1 MTTAQT
7 ALWRERLNVP
17 AYRVFE
23 AARYA
28 RTTQQTIGNW
38 ERLRGNRAGAVSK
51 RGQGEGRSCPGEW
64 CNNGAAVV
72 MSGKAGL
79 IKLSQRRAA

>member
-1 MTTAQT
+1 MV

-28 RTTQQTIGNW
+28 RTSQQTIGNW
-38 ERLRGNRAGAVSK
+38 ERVREIAPALF
-51 RGQGEGRSCPGEW
+51 P
-64 CNNGAAVV
+64 
-72 MSGKAGL
+72 
-79 IKLSQRRAA
+79 RAASAKDSLTSSLSRSALLPPCANLA